1 MFAGQK
7 TGDSSGIP
15 KRQICEYRC
24 AGSRDRHQAAA
35 SQKIFDDYYR
45 ANDKAAA
52 NIAGTGLGLPLVKRI
67 AEAHHGAVTVES
79 SYGEGS
85 VFTLKLPISE

>member
-1 MFAGQK
+1 MTVRASQNGKYVNIDVQ
-7 TGDSSGIP
+7 DRGIGI
-15 KRQICEYRC
+15 KRQ
-24 AGSRDRHQAAA
+24 HLK
-35 SQKIFDDYYR
+35 KIFDDYYR

-67 AEAHHGAVTVES
+67 AESHHGAVTVES